1 LKTFQNIDLMK
12 LIRIIPSLLIKDNF
26 LVKGENFDNHKYIG
40 DIYNAVKIFS
50 EKKAHELIL
59 LDISSRK
66 KKTTFNINLIKKIK
80 KEIFIPLTV
89 GGGID
94 KIDQVS
100 EIIDEGVEKVCLNT
114 NLANN
119 LNLVSSIAGKFGSQ
133 SVIASIDVKRIENDY
148 FIFYENGKKKSDT
161 DLKEYVIN
169 LENAGCGEIILTSI
183 DQEGTRKGFDI
194 DLYKFIQNVVHL
206 PIIAHGGASGI
217 SSFNELFDSTD
228 ISSASAGSAFV
239 YFGKRKA
246 VLINYPEKKEIDLIM
261 SKYEK
266 NIYNI

>member
-1 LKTFQNIDLMK
+1 MK

-26 LVKGENFDNHKYIG
+26 LVKGENFENHNYIG

-59 LDISSRK
+59 LDISVRK
-66 KKTTFNINLIKKIK
+66 KKTSFNINLIKKIK
-80 KEIFIPLTV
+80 KEIFIPLTI

-100 EIIDEGVEKVCLNT
+100 EIIDEGVEKVCLNS
-114 NLANN
+114 NLEEN
-119 LNLVSSIAGKFGSQ
+119 LDLVSAIASKFGSQ
-133 SVIASIDVKRIENDY
+133 SVIASIDVKKIENDY
-148 FIFYENGKKKSDT
+148 FVFYENGKKKSDI
-161 DLKEYVIN
+161 DLKKYVAN

-183 DQEGTRKGFDI
+183 EHEGTRKGFDI
-194 DLYKFIQNVVHL
+194 DLYKLIQNEVHL
-206 PIIAHGGASGI
+206 PIIAHGGASDI
-217 SSFNELFDSTD
+217 NSFNELFDSTD

-246 VLINYPEKKEIDLIM
+246 VLINYPEKKEIDVIM
-261 SKYEK
+261 NKYEG
-266 NIYNI
+266 YNISNV